1 MCKRKLNDGQKP
13 RRQRRKKIVNGK
25 WYLTNSITFP
35 LASVPPRLLV
45 SFLSFAFL
53 SALVNVGQTELFLL
67 FSPFIIIID
76 KIKPATE
83 PYAKLISCAHFWV
96 GTPFLCAFI
105 FIYFFCSAQNKRC
118 ALLVWY
124 GAQSTMEL
132 NRVYDFSISWC
143 QDKIIMIVKLLM
155 ML

>member
-1 MCKRKLNDGQKP
+1 MTAKNHDG
-13 RRQRRKKIVNGK
+13 REEKKFVNGK

-83 PYAKLISCAHFWV
+83 PYAKLISCAHF
-96 GTPFLCAFI
+96 
-105 FIYFFCSAQNKRC
+105 
-118 ALLVWY
+118 
-124 GAQSTMEL
+124 
-132 NRVYDFSISWC
+132 
-143 QDKIIMIVKLLM
+143 
-155 ML
+155 

>member
-96 GTPFLCAFI
+96 GTPFLCAYILI
-105 FIYFFCSAQNKRC
+105 FFSVRRKINDVLCLCDTEHSQRWNWIEC
-118 ALLVWY
+118 TI
-124 GAQSTMEL
+124 S
-132 NRVYDFSISWC
+132 VYPDA
-143 QDKIIMIVKLLM
+143 KIK
-155 ML
+155 